1 MEGDDAGG
9 DDAGLDEFTRF
20 AQEMDDQLAQ
30 AELRGLPPP
39 PEATGVA
46 TLPSGAPNRNPL
58 KRMIARA
65 MLNTYYSTKEPTII
79 VNDRGVDVFLVNVF
93 NRFIKAL
100 LTTQFGQSVEA
111 KLGGKTPK
119 EKEKALADYIL
130 DKFSEPG
137 SSHIISKPYPLINGK
152 HPLFQMFVELMSA
165 QGTKSVP
172 LPLEVEN
179 FQRRVREDQ
188 SSNTH
193 QVGKIDHT
201 TQHRAVPRPGRPG
214 CFSCAS
220 KRRGKNRANSP
231 PRRGGGG
238 KKKRKRNKTI
248 RKKIIKRTKRVK
260 RTRRVKRTKRR

>member
-1 MEGDDAGG
+1 MEADDAGG
-9 DDAGLDEFTRF
+9 DAGLDEFTRF

-58 KRMIARA
+58 KRTIARA
-65 MLNTYYSTKEPTII
+65 MLNTYYSTKEPPII
-79 VNDRGVDVFLVNVF
+79 VNERSVDVFLVNVF

-119 EKEKALADYIL
+119 EKEEALANYIL

-137 SSHIISKPYPLINGK
+137 SSHIISKPYPLINEK
-152 HPLFQMFVELMSA
+152 HPLFQMFVKLMSA

-172 LPLEVEN
+172 LPHEVEN
-179 FQRRVREDQ
+179 FQRRVREDEKLH
-188 SSNTH
+188 TH

-201 TQHRAVPRPGRPG
+201 TQHTAVARPRRTGSCWCGGPTRRRRP
-214 CFSCAS
+214 A
-220 KRRGKNRANSP
+220 
-231 PRRGGGG
+231 RRGGGG

-260 RTRRVKRTKRR
+260 KTRRVKRTKRR